1 MSQAL
6 VSLPPP
12 SSLEELRLIEVLAL
26 HALVR
31 ARSRYRPL
39 APTVSCAID
48 MVRTL
53 VERGV
58 VAVPWPQLQWPEHVM
73 GEHTAY
79 ERIGWR
85 LNWPAIADENLD
97 VFLTDLLVARTCDWP
112 PPEDI
117 LDLWRRFAAAEAIDY
132 LGHQLA
138 MAGLTREWSAD
149 SAPALAALT
158 LKRPLTQ
165 VRYFIWAA
173 VRAGSSAYL
182 RFRGEER
189 MTRDAIVREL
199 AVRPSRAD
207 SGKWSIKGFEPKDL
221 RPFSLAADALATHL
235 LRVPA
240 DYWQRT
246 PSQEA
251 LQIS

>member
-1 MSQAL
+1 MS
-6 VSLPPP
+6 
-12 SSLEELRLIEVLAL
+12 LIEVLAL

-31 ARSRYRPL
+31 ARSHYRPL
-39 APTVSCAID
+39 APTVLCAID
-48 MVRTL
+48 IVRTL

-73 GEHTAY
+73 GEHTSY

-85 LNWPAIADENLD
+85 LNWPAITDENLD
-97 VFLTDLLVARTCDWP
+97 VFLTGLLVARTCDWP

-132 LGHQLA
+132 LGHRLA

-149 SAPALAALT
+149 SAPVLAAMT
-158 LKRPLTQ
+158 RNRPLTQ

-189 MTRDAIVREL
+189 MTRNAVVREL

-207 SGKWSIKGFEPKDL
+207 SGKWDIKGFEPKDL
-221 RPFSLAADALATHL
+221 RPFSLAVDAFATHL

-240 DYWQRT
+240 IYWQRT
-246 PSQEA
+246 PSLEA
-251 LQIS
+251 LQIC

>member
-6 VSLPPP
+6 VSPPPP
-12 SSLEELRLIEVLAL
+12 SSLEALSLIEVLAL

-31 ARSRYRPL
+31 ARSHYRPL
-39 APTVSCAID
+39 APTVPCAID

-58 VAVPWPQLQWPEHVM
+58 VAVPWPQLHWPEHVM
-73 GEHTAY
+73 GEHTSY

-85 LNWPAIADENLD
+85 LNWPAITDENID

-132 LGHQLA
+132 LGHRLT

-149 SAPALAALT
+149 SAPVLAAMT
-158 LKRPLTQ
+158 RKRPLTQ

-189 MTRDAIVREL
+189 MTRNAIVREL

-207 SGKWSIKGFEPKDL
+207 SGKWDIKGFEPKDL
-221 RPFSLAADALATHL
+221 RPFSLAVDAFATHL

-240 DYWQRT
+240 VYWQRT
-246 PSQEA
+246 PSIEA
-251 LQIS
+251 LQIC

>member
-12 SSLEELRLIEVLAL
+12 SSLEELSLIEVLAL

-31 ARSRYRPL
+31 ARSRYRPM
-39 APTVSCAID
+39 APTIPCAID

-85 LNWPAIADENLD
+85 LDWPAITDDNLD

-117 LDLWRRFAAAEAIDY
+117 VDLWRRFAAAEAIDY
-132 LGHQLA
+132 LGHRLA
-138 MAGLTREWSAD
+138 MAGLTRVWSAD
-149 SAPALAALT
+149 SAPVLAAMT
-158 LKRPLTQ
+158 RKRPLSQ

-207 SGKWSIKGFEPKDL
+207 SGKWDIKGFEPKDL
-221 RPFSLAADALATHL
+221 RPFSLAADAFATHL

-240 DYWQRT
+240 VYWQRT
-246 PSQEA
+246 PSLEA
-251 LQIS
+251 LQTC